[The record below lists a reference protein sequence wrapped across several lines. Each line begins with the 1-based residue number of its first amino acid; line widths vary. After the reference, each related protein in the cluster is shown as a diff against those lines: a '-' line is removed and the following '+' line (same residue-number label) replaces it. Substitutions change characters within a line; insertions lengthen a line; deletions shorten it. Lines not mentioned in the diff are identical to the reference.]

1 MRAIGSGV
9 ACLLLLAGTVAH
21 ADEPW
26 DLWEEQLAGKDPVRM
41 VLVGHFPSS
50 QTCQARAAELWNSPA
65 PAGVTRLGYM
75 CLPAEP
81 PSRPDPTPSA
91 R

>member
-1 MRAIGSGV
+1 MRAIRLGV
-9 ACLLLLAGTVAH
+9 ACLLLLAATGAR

-26 DLWEEQLAGKDPVRM
+26 DLWEERLVGKDPLRM

-50 QTCQARAAELWNSPA
+50 PACQTRALELWNSPA
-65 PAGVTRLGYM
+65 PAGFTRLGYM

-81 PSRPDPTPSA
+81 PPRVDPTPGA

>member
-1 MRAIGSGV
+1 MRAIRLGV
-9 ACLLLLAGTVAH
+9 ACLLLLAATVAR

-26 DLWEEQLAGKDPVRM
+26 DLWEGRLVGKDPLRM
-41 VLVGHFPSS
+41 VLVGHFSS
-50 QTCQARAAELWNSPA
+50 SRACQARALELWSSPA

-81 PSRPDPTPSA
+81 PPRVDPTPGA

>member
-1 MRAIGSGV
+1 MRAIRFGV
-9 ACLLLLAGTVAH
+9 ACLLLLAATGAR

-26 DLWEEQLAGKDPVRM
+26 DLWEERLVGKDPVRM
-41 VLVGHFPSS
+41 VLIGHFPSS
-50 QTCQARAAELWNSPA
+50 RACQAQALELGSSPA

-81 PSRPDPTPSA
+81 PPRVDPTPSA

>member
-9 ACLLLLAGTVAH
+9 ACLLLLAATVAR

-26 DLWEEQLAGKDPVRM
+26 DLWEERLVGKDPVRM
-41 VLVGHFPSS
+41 VLIGHFPSS
-50 QTCQARAAELWNSPA
+50 RACQARALELGSSPA
-65 PAGVTRLGYM
+65 PAGVTRLGYT

-81 PSRPDPTPSA
+81 PSRPNPTPSA

>member
-9 ACLLLLAGTVAH
+9 ACLLLLAATVAR

-26 DLWEEQLAGKDPVRM
+26 DLWEERLEGKDPVRM
-41 VLVGHFPSS
+41 VLVGSFPSS
-50 QTCQARAAELWNSPA
+50 QACQTRAEQLWNSPA
-65 PAGVTRLGYM
+65 PAGVTRLGYT

-81 PSRPDPTPSA
+81 PSRPNPTPSA

>member
-1 MRAIGSGV
+1 MRAIRSGV
-9 ACLLLLAGTVAH
+9 ACVLLLAATVAH

-26 DLWEEQLAGKDPVRM
+26 DLWEERLVGKDPLRM
-41 VLVGHFPSS
+41 VFGGHFPSS
-50 QTCQARAAELWNSPA
+50 RTCQARAAELWSSPA
-65 PAGVTRLGYM
+65 PAGVPRLGYT

-81 PSRPDPTPSA
+81 PPRLDPTPGA

>member
-1 MRAIGSGV
+1 MRAIRFGL
-9 ACLLLLAGTVAH
+9 ACLLVLAATGAL

-26 DLWEEQLAGKDPVRM
+26 DLWEERLVEKDPVRM
-41 VLVGHFPSS
+41 VLVGHFPSPRA
-50 QTCQARAAELWNSPA
+50 CQARALELGSSPA

-81 PSRPDPTPSA
+81 PPRVDPTPGA